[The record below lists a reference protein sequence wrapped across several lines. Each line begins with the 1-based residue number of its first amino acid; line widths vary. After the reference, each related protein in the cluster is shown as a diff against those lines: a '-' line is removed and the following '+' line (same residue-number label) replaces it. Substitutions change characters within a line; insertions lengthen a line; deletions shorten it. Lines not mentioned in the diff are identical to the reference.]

1 MGIYKKTMSTRI
13 LLIAHAP
20 LASALRDCALHVFP
34 ECAQAVIAI
43 DVPPHEAPE
52 ATLLLAQQLMSMSTD
67 EDTLVLTD
75 IFGATPANVA
85 QRLVAGARAQLI
97 AGVNLPMLLRTVCYL
112 HEPLDVLVQRALSGG
127 SQGVMQVACENDLP
141 LSS

>member
-1 MGIYKKTMSTRI
+1 MPYGPY
-13 LLIAHAP
+13 P
-20 LASALRDCALHVFP
+20 L
-34 ECAQAVIAI
+34 
-43 DVPPHEAPE
+43 PPGCRPR
-52 ATLLLAQQLMSMSTD
+52 Q
-67 EDTLVLTD
+67 
-75 IFGATPANVA
+75 A

>member
-1 MGIYKKTMSTRI
+1 MSTRI

-20 LASALRDCALHVFP
+20 LAQALRECALHVFP
-34 ECAQAVIAI
+34 DCAQAVIAI
-43 DVPPHEAPE
+43 DVPPNESPDVTLASAQALLQAHEA
-52 ATLLLAQQLMSMSTD
+52 Q
-67 EDTLVLTD
+67 DTLVLTD
-75 IFGATPANVA
+75 VLGATPANVA
-85 QRLVAGARAQLI
+85 QRLVAGARTQLI